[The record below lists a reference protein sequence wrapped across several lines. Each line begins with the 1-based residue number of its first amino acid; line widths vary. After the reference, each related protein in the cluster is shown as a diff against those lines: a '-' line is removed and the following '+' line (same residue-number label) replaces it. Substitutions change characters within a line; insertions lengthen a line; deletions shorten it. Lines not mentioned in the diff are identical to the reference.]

1 MKKINLS
8 IIILLVAL
16 LADGTW
22 QAANA
27 RTRKSKSTTTTSKQA
42 TAPKTRAVPDSALT
56 FTVSGVSFTMV
67 FVDGGTFTMGAAAS
81 DKQAWDWE
89 KPAHK
94 ATVSSYYIGQTE
106 VTQELWQAVMG
117 YNPSSFNGKQNV
129 NYGSYHSDIDY
140 GIDLQRP
147 VESVSWDDCQKFI
160 VKLNQLTGKNFR
172 LPTEAEWEFA
182 ARGGNKSRGY
192 KYSGSN
198 NIGDV
203 AWYYCNSGNKRL
215 TDYDIEQFVSNQ
227 AYYNKI
233 NKRFISNRC
242 RTHAV
247 AAKAPN
253 ELAIYDMT
261 GNVWEWCQDNW
272 YNYDGSYTEYGSFRV
287 YRGGSCNCPARGCG
301 ASDRCIS
308 GPGYRTVGM
317 GFRLAL

>member
-8 IIILLVAL
+8 IIIMLVAL

-22 QAANA
+22 QAADA
-27 RTRKSKSTTTTSKQA
+27 RTRKRKSTVAATQQA
-42 TAPKTRAVPDSALT
+42 TAPKIRAVPDSALT
-56 FTVSGVSFTMV
+56 FTVGGVSFTMV

-81 DKQAWDWE
+81 DKQSFDWE

-94 ATVSSYYIGQTE
+94 ATVSSCYIGQTE

-117 YNPSSFNGKQNV
+117 YNPSWVNGKGNS
-129 NYGSYHSDIDY
+129 NYDSYHSDIDY
-140 GIDLQRP
+140 GTDLQRP
-147 VESVSWDDCQKFI
+147 VEMVSWDDCQKFI
-160 VKLNQLTGKNFR
+160 VKLNHLTGKNFR

-215 TDYDIEQFVSNQ
+215 TDYDMEKIFSNQ
-227 AYYNKI
+227 DYNNKI
-233 NKRFISNRC
+233 IKRVISNRC

-272 YNYDGSYTEYGSFRV
+272 YNYDGSYTEYGSNRV
-287 YRGGSCNCPARGCG
+287 GRGGSCVNPARDGR
-301 ASDRCIS
+301 ASYRCYS
-308 GPGYRTVGM
+308 GPGGRDYVI